1 MGTSNI
7 IVYVPP
13 VIFGMVAFIF
23 LLLWRN
29 GIATTWHWAA
39 GFALTAAGFL
49 LSTFPVEPAF
59 DAFVSGAIFIGAA
72 YCYSSAV
79 LMHFEAPLWHRA
91 RRLFCLIYLLLLV
104 HTVFIMQ
111 SLRYQLLL
119 TDVGFACLVALA
131 FTMSLPR
138 AARGVDRIL
147 LATVALVLADTLAR
161 AVIFFFFLGGS
172 DDFADFVTSTYNLSV
187 HVTTITLCLTFPFAS
202 LAAIGSAAIERHRD
216 AAERDP
222 LTGLFNRRGFDA
234 AIDRAFPAGI
244 SAGSVI
250 VCDIDHFKT
259 INDAYGHAAGDEVLA
274 QLGDHLQQVIG
285 AHGIPAR
292 LGGEEFVAYLPHHA
306 PPEAAS
312 LAETFRTAVA
322 NRILNL
328 HGTPRT
334 ITLSLGIAPLQ
345 PGRNTLQTAI
355 DHADEALYRAKSTGR
370 NRTKVAEHGG
380 GITGEKLARG

>member
-13 VIFGMVAFIF
+13 VIFGMVAIIF
-23 LLLWRN
+23 LQLWRS
-29 GIATTWHWAA
+29 GVATTWHWGA
-39 GFALTAAGFL
+39 GFSLTAFGFL
-49 LSTFPVEPAF
+49 LSTFPVGPEF
-59 DAFVSGAIFIGAA
+59 DAFVSSAIFIGAA
-72 YCYSSAV
+72 YSYSSAV

-91 RRLFCLIYLLLLV
+91 RRLFCAVYLLLLV

-119 TDVGFACLVALA
+119 TDAGFACLVALA
-131 FTMSLPR
+131 LVLSLPR
-138 AARGVDRIL
+138 ASRGIDPIL
-147 LATVALVLADTLAR
+147 LASVGLVLVDTVVR
-161 AVIFFFFLGGS
+161 AVVFFFFVDAS
-172 DDFADFVTSTYNLSV
+172 DDLADFVTSTYNLSV
-187 HVTTITLCLTFPFAS
+187 HVTTITLCLTFPFAA

-234 AIDRAFPAGI
+234 AIDRAFPLGL
-244 SAGSVI
+244 SGGSVI
-250 VCDIDHFKT
+250 VCDIDHFKA
-259 INDAYGHAAGDEVLA
+259 INDAYGHAAGDEVLV
-274 QLGDHLQQVIG
+274 QLGDHLQQAIG

-306 PPEAAS
+306 PPEAEQ
-312 LAETFRTAVA
+312 LAETFRMGVA

-328 HGTPRT
+328 RGTPRT
-334 ITLSLGIAPLQ
+334 MTLSLGIAPLE

-355 DHADEALYRAKSTGR
+355 DRADEALYRAKATGR
-370 NRTKVAEHGG
+370 NRTTIAKPAG
-380 GITGEKLARG
+380 GIAGEKLARG